1 MRTIDLTLGE
11 RTLAELLALAKR
23 ERILIH
29 SATGD
34 DFVLE
39 PADEFDREVA
49 LLGQSDRF
57 MSFLQER
64 SKESGGTPLA
74 EVRKKRE

>member
-1 MRTIDLTLGE
+1 MRTIDLTLAA
-11 RTLAELLALAKR
+11 RTLAELLALARR

-29 SATGD
+29 SAAGE

-57 MSFLQER
+57 MSFLHER
-64 SKESGGTPLA
+64 SKEPGGAPLA